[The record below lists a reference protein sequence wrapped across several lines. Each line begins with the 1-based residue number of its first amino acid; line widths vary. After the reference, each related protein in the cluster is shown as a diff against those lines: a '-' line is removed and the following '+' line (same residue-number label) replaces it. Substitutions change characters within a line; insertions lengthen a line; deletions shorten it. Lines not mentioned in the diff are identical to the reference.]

1 MSHIRLMQK
10 QDIEEVAVIEKNIF
24 STPWSANG
32 FLEAIC
38 ADNTLFLVSEEAEE
52 ISGYIG
58 IYLAA
63 DEGEITNVA
72 VKEQYRRK
80 HIGEDLIKEVLHRT
94 AQQGIENWVLEVR
107 KSNETAIRL
116 YQRLGFEIKGIRK
129 GFYEKPKE
137 DAYVMAYTPNIST
150 IQAQG

>member
-10 QDIEEVAVIEKNIF
+10 QDIEEVAVIEKSIF

-38 ADNTLFLVSEEAEE
+38 AENTLFLVAEE
-52 ISGYIG
+52 TEGISGYIG

-72 VKEQYRRK
+72 VKEQCRRK
-80 HIGEDLIKEVLHRT
+80 HIGEDLIKEAMHITVQR
-94 AQQGIENWVLEVR
+94 GIEIWVLEVR
-107 KSNETAIRL
+107 ISNEAAIAL
-116 YQRLGFEIKGIRK
+116 YQRIGFVIKGLRK

-137 DAYVMAYTPNIST
+137 DAYVMVYSPSIST
-150 IQAQG
+150 IQAQ